1 MTSQLPTNENETILG
16 HPKGLF
22 YLFATEFWERF
33 SYYGMRSLLV
43 LYIIDTFF
51 LNVDVTERTSIAYG
65 IFAAYG
71 ALVYATPVIGG
82 IIADRFLGSRKTIVL
97 GAILM
102 ALGHFLMAL
111 PGTISFY
118 SALGLLIVGNG
129 FFKPNISTLVGSLYA
144 EGDQKR
150 EAGFTIFYMGI
161 NLGAFLSP
169 IFCGWLGEKYGWHYG
184 FGLAGIGM
192 LAGLIIFLIG
202 NKKNVLGNGGFQ
214 PAEYVTK
221 KYLGFLKTEH
231 MVYMISFVF
240 VPAFALLVNL
250 NEAKI
255 AGFGLMT
262 SILSTLGIIVLIKI
276 GVHIYQE
283 SKVDAQRLLVIVILT
298 FISMVFWSFF
308 EQAGTSL
315 TIFADQNVT
324 LPTWCNAAQTQSI
337 NPLFIIIFAIPFAIM
352 WPALGRK
359 RLNPN
364 SIIKT
369 FLGLFLLGIGFLIF
383 AYSANFM
390 NDSGQVPF
398 FYLVAGYFVLTIG
411 ELCLSPTNL
420 SKVTELSPLKT
431 ISFMMGVSLLSSS
444 FAHHLGGF
452 IAKLTVPNINNTN
465 DPGFLL
471 NFASSVTGF
480 KNGISS
486 STESGVQSLAS
497 SSIVFAQIGIIAI
510 AVSVVLLIVSPF
522 IKKLMHGVH

>member
-1 MTSQLPTNENETILG
+1 MAHPLPLQENETILG
-16 HPKGLF
+16 HPKGLY

-51 LNVDVTERTSIAYG
+51 LNVNETERTSIAYG

-97 GAILM
+97 GAVLM
-102 ALGHFLMAL
+102 ALGHFLMAF
-111 PGTISFY
+111 PGTIYFY

-202 NKKNVLGNGGFQ
+202 NKKNVLGNSGFQ
-214 PAEYVTK
+214 PIAYVTK
-221 KYLGFLKTEH
+221 KYFGFLKTEH
-231 MVYMISFVF
+231 LVYLISFIF
-240 VPAFALLVNL
+240 VPVFALLVNH
-250 NEAKI
+250 NETKI
-255 AGFGLMT
+255 GGFGLMT

-276 GVHIYQE
+276 AVHMYQE
-283 SKVDAQRLLVIVILT
+283 SKVDAQRLFVIVILT

-352 WPALGRK
+352 WPALGK
-359 RLNPN
+359 NRLNPN

-369 FLGLFLLGIGFLIF
+369 FLGLFLLGVGFLIF

-390 NDSGQVPF
+390 NASGQVPF
-398 FYLVAGYFVLTIG
+398 SYLVGGYFVLTIG

-452 IAKLTVPNINNTN
+452 IAKLTVPNIANVN
-465 DPGFLL
+465 DPGLLL
-471 NFASSVTGF
+471 NFASAVTGF
-480 KNGISS
+480 KNGVSS
-486 STESGVQSLAS
+486 SVESGVQSLAS

-510 AVSVVLLIVSPF
+510 AVSIVLLIVSPL
-522 IKKLMHGVH
+522 IKKLMNGVH